1 MDWLKDK
8 KNLPIV
14 VGLAVFVLVV
24 TGLLIAFET
33 GLFSP
38 APAST
43 PIASGP
49 GMGSPLGPGSRPP
62 IGPGSP
68 TMPPSMGRPLE
79 GTRGPISMRNPQMA
93 SALTKTTVAP
103 KLVNPA
109 KGPDPFSI
117 PNGQKNY
124 AKQVNAALV
133 GSASGM
139 PPLLRDIL
147 PRNDL
152 FTISPPSPP
161 PVVVGPNS
169 DPGSQNYKLTGV
181 MNSDGSVLAIL
192 ETNGQSQPV
201 KPGDSLSDGGK
212 VVSIQDTSI
221 TLRTPGGSTVSIP
234 LSTGAGA
241 PEQFQNG
248 QNEQNGQNGQYGQYG
263 QMQNQQNYPGQP
275 FGQ

>member
-14 VGLAVFVLVV
+14 VGLAVFMLLVA
-24 TGLLIAFET
+24 GGLIAFEN
-33 GLFSP
+33 GLFNGTP
-38 APAST
+38 APAPT
-43 PIASGP
+43 QAMVAPGAGGPSGQGGYP
-49 GMGSPLGPGSRPP
+49 AGSPGAPGGPPNL
-62 IGPGSP
+62 
-68 TMPPSMGRPLE
+68 GRPLE
-79 GTRGPISMRNPQMA
+79 GSRSMNSVRGYQTA
-93 SALTKTTVAP
+93 SALPKTPVAP

-109 KGPDPFSI
+109 IGPDPFSI
-117 PNGQKNY
+117 PGGQKIY

-133 GSASGM
+133 GTASGM

-152 FTISPPSPP
+152 FTLHAPSPLP
-161 PVVVGPNS
+161 SVVEPNS

-181 MNSDGSVLAIL
+181 LNSEGSILAIL
-192 ETNGQSQPV
+192 ETNGQSQTV

-212 VVSIQDTSI
+212 VVSIQDTSV
-221 TLRTPGGSTVSIP
+221 TLRTPGGSTVSVP

-241 PEQFQNG
+241 PDQS
-248 QNEQNGQNGQYGQYG
+248 QNGQNGQNGQFG
-263 QMQNQQNYPGQP
+263 QDPNQQNFPGQP

>member
-38 APAST
+38 APALT
-43 PIASGP
+43 PVASGVGP
-49 GMGSPLGPGSRPP
+49 GMGPPLAPGSRPS
-62 IGPGSP
+62 IGPG
-68 TMPPSMGRPLE
+68 MPSLGRPLE
-79 GTRGPISMRNPQMA
+79 GSRGPTSMRSPQMA
-93 SALTKTTVAP
+93 SALPKTPVAP

-109 KGPDPFSI
+109 VGPDPFSI
-117 PNGQKNY
+117 PGGQKNY
-124 AKQVNAALV
+124 ARQVNAALV

-152 FTISPPSPP
+152 FTIPPPSPP
-161 PVVVGPNS
+161 PVVVLPNS

-181 MNSDGSVLAIL
+181 MNSDGSILAIL
-192 ETNGQSQPV
+192 ETNGQSQTV

-212 VVSIQDTSI
+212 VVSIQDTSV
-221 TLRTPGGSTVSIP
+221 TLRTPSGSTVSIP
-234 LSTGAGA
+234 LSTGAGV
-241 PEQFQNG
+241 PDQFQNG
-248 QNEQNGQNGQYGQYG
+248 QNEQNGQNGQNGQFG
-263 QMQNQQNYPGQP
+263 PMQYQQNFPGQQ

>member
-38 APAST
+38 APALT
-43 PIASGP
+43 PVASSP
-49 GMGSPLGPGSRPP
+49 GMDPGMAPGSRPS

-79 GTRGPISMRNPQMA
+79 GTRGPIGMRNPQMA
-93 SALTKTTVAP
+93 SALTKTPVAP

-109 KGPDPFSI
+109 IGPDPFSI
-117 PNGQKNY
+117 PGGQKNY
-124 AKQVNAALV
+124 ARQVNAALV

-181 MNSDGSVLAIL
+181 MNSDGSILAIL
-192 ETNGQSQPV
+192 ETNGQSQTV

-212 VVSIQDTSI
+212 VVSIQDTSV
-221 TLRTPGGSTVSIP
+221 TLRTPSGTSVSIP

-241 PEQFQNG
+241 PDQFQNG
-248 QNEQNGQNGQYGQYG
+248 QNEQNNQFGT
-263 QMQNQQNYPGQP
+263 MQNQQNFPGQQ

>member
-33 GLFSP
+33 GLFNP
-38 APAST
+38 APALT
-43 PIASGP
+43 PVASGP
-49 GMGSPLGPGSRPP
+49 GMGPPLAPGSRPS
-62 IGPGSP
+62 IGPGMPSP
-68 TMPPSMGRPLE
+68 GRPLE
-79 GTRGPISMRNPQMA
+79 GSRGPTSMRSPQMA
-93 SALTKTTVAP
+93 SALPKTPMAP
-103 KLVNPA
+103 KLVNPGI
-109 KGPDPFSI
+109 GPDPFSI
-117 PNGQKNY
+117 PGGQKNY
-124 AKQVNAALV
+124 ARQVNAALV

-161 PVVVGPNS
+161 PVVVLPNS

-181 MNSDGSVLAIL
+181 LNSDGSVLAIL
-192 ETNGQSQPV
+192 ETNGQSQTV

-212 VVSIQDTSI
+212 VVSIQDTSV
-221 TLRTPGGSTVSIP
+221 TLRTPSGTTVSIP

-241 PEQFQNG
+241 PDQFQNG
-248 QNEQNGQNGQYGQYG
+248 QNEQNGQNGQNGQFG
-263 QMQNQQNYPGQP
+263 QMQYQQNFPGQQ

>member
-38 APAST
+38 APALT
-43 PIASGP
+43 PVVTGP
-49 GMGSPLGPGSRPP
+49 GMGQPLVPGSRPS
-62 IGPGSP
+62 IGPGAPIMS
-68 TMPPSMGRPLE
+68 PSMGRPLE
-79 GTRGPISMRNPQMA
+79 GSRNPMGMQSAQTA
-93 SALTKTTVAP
+93 SALPKAPVAP
-103 KLVNPA
+103 KMVNPA
-109 KGPDPFSI
+109 VGPDPFSI
-117 PNGQKNY
+117 PGGQKIY
-124 AKQVNAALV
+124 ARQVNAALV

-139 PPLLRDIL
+139 PPLLRDVL
-147 PRNDL
+147 PRNNL
-152 FTISPPSPP
+152 FTIPAPSPP

-181 MNSDGSVLAIL
+181 LNSEGSILAIL
-192 ETNGQSQPV
+192 ETNGQSQTV

-212 VVSIQDTSI
+212 VVSIQDTSV
-221 TLRTPGGSTVSIP
+221 TLRTPSGTTVSIP

-241 PEQFQNG
+241 PDQFQNG
-248 QNEQNGQNGQYGQYG
+248 QNEQNGQNGQYGQFG
-263 QMQNQQNYPGQP
+263 TMQNQQNFPGQQ